1 MIQYFPKYFTQSA
14 ISVYIVALV
23 MVTMLFFHHSMS
35 WMWMAFGLIEV
46 MGFFYFSNKLS
57 KEWQRYSERT
67 FEKKIFRTSLIIRII
82 YVLFSYLFYY
92 LMTGEPFEFA
102 SADAKA
108 YHITADWYKSW
119 FILQGRFT
127 ELFEYINGQYSD
139 LGYPFYLSFLYIPT
153 LSNILIPRLIKAV
166 LSAYM
171 SVLIYR
177 LASRNFG
184 ENVGRI
190 AAVFAMLMPHFIYY
204 CGLHLKETEMIF
216 LSVWFLE
223 RVDFLLRTKRF
234 SFKNIILPLLLVGS
248 LFFFR
253 TVLGVAALFA
263 VVTAVL
269 FSDSRIIHKQKRL
282 FMMLWTILAIGAFLG
297 GTIAQEV
304 EAVWQ
309 KSGTEA
315 QAANMEWRTKRDGG
329 NEFAKYAG
337 ATVFAPLIFTIPFP
351 TLIHIDTQENQ
362 MMVNGNNYVKNILSF
377 FIIYAFYRIIKEK
390 RLRQNPLLSSFLV
403 TYLAILALSHFAHS
417 ERFHLPTLP
426 ISIIFAAYGISI
438 FVNKHKKYYSV
449 WLAFIFLAIMGWS
462 WFKLAGRG
470 LV

>member
-46 MGFFYFSNKLS
+46 MGFFYFSNTLTQDWK
-57 KEWQRYSERT
+57 RYSARII
-67 FEKKIFRTSLIIRII
+67 EKKIFRTGFVIRIV
-82 YVLFSYLFYY
+82 YVLFSYVFY
-92 LMTGEPFEFA
+92 LGMTGEPFEFGT
-102 SADAKA
+102 ADAMH
-108 YHITADWYKSW
+108 YHNVGVWMQNTPFPAIWQTLVDYW
-119 FILQGRFT
+119 G
-127 ELFEYINGQYSD
+127 GVSD
-139 LGYPFYLSFLYIPT
+139 VGYPLYLTGMYWVTNTS
-153 LSNILIPRLIKAV
+153 ILIVRIIKAL

-177 LASRNFG
+177 LATRNFG
-184 ENVGRI
+184 ENVGRMAGI
-190 AAVFAMLMPHFIYY
+190 FAMLMPHLIYY
-204 CGLHLKETEMIF
+204 CGLHLKETEMVF
-216 LSVWFLE
+216 LLVWFLE
-223 RVDFLLRTKRF
+223 RTDLLLRTKRF
-234 SFKNIILPLLLVGS
+234 SLKTILLPLILVGS

-269 FSDSRIIHKQKRL
+269 FSDSRIIHKQKRF
-282 FMMLWTILAIGAFLG
+282 FMILWTVLAVGVFLG

-304 EAVWQ
+304 EEMWQ
-309 KSGTEA
+309 KSGTDA
-315 QAANMEWRTKRDGG
+315 QVANMEWRTKRDGG

-337 ATVFAPLIFTIPFP
+337 AAVFAPLIFTIPFP

-377 FIIYAFYRIIKEK
+377 FVIYAFYRIIKEK

-417 ERFHLPTLP
+417 ERFHLPALP

>member
-14 ISVYIVALV
+14 IKVYIAVLV
-23 MVTMLFFHHSMS
+23 FVTMAFFRHSMS
-35 WMWMAFGLIEV
+35 FFWIGFGLIEV

-67 FEKKIFRTSLIIRII
+67 FEKKIFRISLIIRII

-92 LMTGEPFEFA
+92 LMTDKPFEFGT
-102 SADAKA
+102 ADALG
-108 YHITADWYKSW
+108 YHQEALWVRDLLLSGEIQTYFS
-119 FILQGRFT
+119 
-127 ELFEYINGQYSD
+127 YIGGGYSD
-139 LGYPFYLSFLYIPT
+139 MGYPFSLGVQYVLTFGS
-153 LSNILIPRLIKAV
+153 ILVARLVKAA

-171 SVLIYR
+171 CLLIYR
-177 LASRNFG
+177 LAKRNFG

-223 RVDFLLRTKRF
+223 RVDLLLRTKNY

-263 VVTAVL
+263 VATAVV
-269 FSDSRIIHKQKRL
+269 FSDSRIMHKQKRF
-282 FMMLWTILAIGAFLG
+282 FMILWTVLAIGAFLG

-309 KSGTEA
+309 KSGTDA

-337 ATVFAPLIFTIPFP
+337 AAVFAPLIFTIPFP

-377 FIIYAFYRIIKEK
+377 FVIYAFYRIIKEK
-390 RLRQNPLLSSFLV
+390 RLRQNPLLSSFLI
-403 TYLAILALSHFAHS
+403 TYLGILALSHFAQS
-417 ERFHLPTLP
+417 ERFHLPALP

-438 FVNKHKKYYSV
+438 FVNKHKKYYNL
-449 WLAFIFLAIMGWS
+449 WLFFIFIAIIGWS